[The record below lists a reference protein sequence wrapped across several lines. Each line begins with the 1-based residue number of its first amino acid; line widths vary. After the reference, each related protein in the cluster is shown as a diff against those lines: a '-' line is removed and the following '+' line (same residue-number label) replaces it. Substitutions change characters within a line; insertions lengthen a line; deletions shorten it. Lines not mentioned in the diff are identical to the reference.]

1 MLPGTW
7 LKWLVAFTAWQCHNA
22 VFQEFAKEAEALEA
36 LKKDKAL
43 ASKVE
48 NAEVSQLIRNGW
60 WQLCRE
66 LVLTSHGLPG
76 FGSLEKAVRQ
86 EVTQL
91 KLNADDLLLS
101 LSPQDDSRIGVVRCA
116 TQWAQNSS
124 AIFLSIKFAHRWS
137 SPGALKVQDEKIEV
151 SPCCFNF
158 TASGD
163 HSQLKKRYALDLA
176 FYGEVDPDHWSWQLA
191 SAGRMT
197 TEIRKRTRAN
207 WPRLLESKSKPGNL
221 QQWDSM
227 QERWKSE
234 LKEFDRQ
241 HKAAAKDAESTE
253 GVEAAEEEIHS
264 TGRKKC
270 VDSRASPFSS
280 AGLVTRLCEA
290 YWPVRMETKKKGKSS
305 TWLVL
310 FHSPSEMKCYDRGD
324 ECQRVKDR
332 WEAVG
337 RKVEQVS
344 EALVGAVDCDRHAD
358 LCQKEKVGKLPF
370 VRRYRN
376 GKKKTYYGEWD
387 IDSIMKIVVD

>member
-1 MLPGTW
+1 
-7 LKWLVAFTAWQCHNA
+7 
-22 VFQEFAKEAEALEA
+22 
-36 LKKDKAL
+36 L

-290 YWPVRMETKKKGKSS
+290 YWPVRMETKKEGQII
-305 TWLVL
+305 
-310 FHSPSEMKCYDRGD
+310 H
-324 ECQRVKDR
+324 
-332 WEAVG
+332 
-337 RKVEQVS
+337 
-344 EALVGAVDCDRHAD
+344 LVGA
-358 LCQKEKVGKLPF
+358 LPF
-370 VRRYRN
+370 SVGDEVLRPR
-376 GKKKTYYGEWD
+376 
-387 IDSIMKIVVD
+387 

>member
-197 TEIRKRTRAN
+197 TEC
-207 WPRLLESKSKPGNL
+207 LGHH
-221 QQWDSM
+221 
-227 QERWKSE
+227 
-234 LKEFDRQ
+234 FD
-241 HKAAAKDAESTE
+241 
-253 GVEAAEEEIHS
+253 
-264 TGRKKC
+264 
-270 VDSRASPFSS
+270 
-280 AGLVTRLCEA
+280 
-290 YWPVRMETKKKGKSS
+290 Y
-305 TWLVL
+305 
-310 FHSPSEMKCYDRGD
+310 
-324 ECQRVKDR
+324 
-332 WEAVG
+332 
-337 RKVEQVS
+337 
-344 EALVGAVDCDRHAD
+344 
-358 LCQKEKVGKLPF
+358 
-370 VRRYRN
+370 
-376 GKKKTYYGEWD
+376 
-387 IDSIMKIVVD
+387 

>member
-1 MLPGTW
+1 M
-7 LKWLVAFTAWQCHNA
+7 
-22 VFQEFAKEAEALEA
+22 
-36 LKKDKAL
+36 
-43 ASKVE
+43 
-48 NAEVSQLIRNGW
+48 
-60 WQLCRE
+60 
-66 LVLTSHGLPG
+66 
-76 FGSLEKAVRQ
+76 RQ

-91 KLNADDLLLS
+91 KLNADDLLLA

-241 HKAAAKDAESTE
+241 HKAATKDAESTE

-358 LCQKEKVGKLPF
+358 LCQKEKVGTLPF